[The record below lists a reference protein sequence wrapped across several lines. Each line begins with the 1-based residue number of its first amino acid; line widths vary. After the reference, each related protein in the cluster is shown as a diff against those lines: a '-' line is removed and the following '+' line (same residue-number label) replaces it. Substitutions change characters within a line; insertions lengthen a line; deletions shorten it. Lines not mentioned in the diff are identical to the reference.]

1 MDNLQFS
8 QVHKT
13 DKVTFIRQVPWCA
26 VVQSPSLSLQEQE
39 LRKSLFT
46 SDIFGTVTRI
56 AATVNSSGLAQT
68 VGWRPLTFALSLP
81 WTLACCHSLLFSV
94 PWPTGQD
101 LGQLTVSWL
110 PSVKSCKQDTQAVHP
125 QRTLGWQLTLS
136 LGLVDREF
144 PMVKVPTE
152 AKTFLLSSLSFP
164 LWLYPF
170 WCEKFNWENC
180 MTFKLRPNK

>member
-1 MDNLQFS
+1 M
-8 QVHKT
+8 
-13 DKVTFIRQVPWCA
+13 C
-26 VVQSPSLSLQEQE
+26 
-39 LRKSLFT
+39 T
-46 SDIFGTVTRI
+46 SSESFPFFARGRTEVISFHQWHIWYRARI
-56 AATVNSSGLAQT
+56 AVTVNSSGLAQLLA
-68 VGWRPLTFALSLP
+68 GDPWLSLSLSHENL
-81 WTLACCHSLLFSV
+81 LAGTSAWFSFCDPQGKIWVSSLLSWV
-94 PWPTGQD
+94 P
-101 LGQLTVSWL
+101 LI
-110 PSVKSCKQDTQAVHP
+110 KSCKEDTQAVHT